1 MRQTLRVAAASL
13 VVASSAPGIGSDGGA
28 GGGVALVPMDEIIV
42 PIVDGARA
50 GGRLRVKLVLE
61 AHDAGAAA
69 RITAA
74 LPAWRETSVIAAA
87 EFARLYA
94 SPMSPVDAQRLA
106 RDIATALRAQDKDH
120 SITRVLLVEVAAVR
134 A

>member
-1 MRQTLRVAAASL
+1 MRQTLCVAAASL
-13 VVASSAPGIGSDGGA
+13 VVASSVPGLASDGGGA
-28 GGGVALVPMDEIIV
+28 TGVALVPMDEIVV

-69 RITAA
+69 RITAT
-74 LPAWRETSVIAAA
+74 LPMWREASVIATA

-106 RDIATALRAQDKDH
+106 RDIAAALHAQDKDH
-120 SITRVLLVEVAAVR
+120 AVMRVLLVEVAAVR